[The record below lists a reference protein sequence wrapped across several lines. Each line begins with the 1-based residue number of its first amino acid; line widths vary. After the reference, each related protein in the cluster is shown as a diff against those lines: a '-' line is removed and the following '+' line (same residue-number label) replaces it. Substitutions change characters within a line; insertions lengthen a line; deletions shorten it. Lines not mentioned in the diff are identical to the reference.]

1 MATKNIA
8 FQITVDGKEL
18 DLAKTSVNEFNKVYS
33 AAQKKLNDLPIGTDE
48 WKKLDGEIKNG
59 NKAFEQTK
67 EILTT
72 TEGKFKS
79 LKVQIRQATVAFQE
93 AESKGDLKGM
103 KTAKKNLD
111 ELNDQFEVAT
121 LKSMQLD
128 DALAQLPGVMGL
140 VGQSIQGV
148 DKGFKLLVANPILA
162 IVTAVVG
169 AFMFL
174 YEALGKTSKGQ
185 ETLNKVQSAFSKILG
200 PILALIENVAVP
212 IFEKLA
218 EVISFVAEGFSWL
231 VESLGVSS
239 KDIKR
244 VTKEIDTVSQE
255 AAEKEKERQ
264 EAAKKREEERKKKAE
279 EAAQKEK
286 ELAAA
291 RKQAAQDNINT
302 NESLKQ
308 SEVELA
314 RVKAQTTDDELEKL
328 KIEQTQKDN
337 DYQRE
342 LKRINDLLKLEGK
355 GTNEYKSLIT
365 ERNNLEKDYL
375 ENKTERSGQI
385 VKLTEDQLEAEKEFN
400 IKIKD
405 IQIAA
410 ITDETQR
417 ALAER
422 EEQKKRDLQN
432 IEEDKE
438 FIKKS
443 EIEKAEIRK
452 NIEIAAQSDI
462 KKIKDDAAQK
472 EKDDS
477 LKRLSSELQILQVR
491 NETLTKGTQAYFEN
505 QRALL
510 EKAYEIEKQNAIGN
524 AELLLEIESRYQE
537 QKKNLKQQEVQALG
551 EVASATINAI
561 GGVLN
566 AIASSYD
573 EEAKTSKKAFE
584 QRKKLQVATAL
595 MSAASGIIQ
604 ILTQPSTLPS
614 PFDWIV
620 KGANAL
626 ALGISTGVQIANI
639 KKTKFEGASGGGAPS
654 GQNLGQNYADG
665 GLIGGRRHAQ
675 GGTMIEAEAG
685 EAIMTRGAVTMFAPM
700 LSMMNQMGGG
710 TSFNKNAMVTLPDNP
725 LVTNPAQE
733 QNPLIMKTYVVE
745 NELTSMQQRQARLK
759 DLSTL

>member
-685 EAIMTRGAVTMFAPM
+685 EAIMTRGAVTMFSPM

-733 QNPLIMKTYVVE
+733 QNPVIMKTYVVE

>member
-8 FQITVDGKEL
+8 FQITVDGKQL
-18 DLAKTSVNEFNKVYS
+18 DLAKTSVNEFNKVYT
-33 AAQKKLNDLPIGTDE
+33 AAQKKLNDLDIGTDE
-48 WKKLDGEIKNG
+48 WKKLDSEIKNG

-67 EILTT
+67 EILST

-93 AESKGDLKGM
+93 AEANGDLKAM
-103 KTAKKNLD
+103 KTAKNNLD
-111 ELNDQFEVAT
+111 KLNDQFEIAT
-121 LKSMQLD
+121 MKSMQFE
-128 DALAQLPGVMGL
+128 DALAQLPGVMGF

-148 DKGFKLLVANPILA
+148 DKGFKLLVANPMLA

-200 PILALIENVAVP
+200 PLLALIENVAVP

-218 EVISFVAEGFSWL
+218 QVISFVAEGFSWL

-639 KKTKFEGASGGGAPS
+639 NKTKFEGASGGGAPS

>member
-59 NKAFEQTK
+59 NKAFQQTK

-93 AESKGDLKGM
+93 AEAKGDLKGM

-639 KKTKFEGASGGGAPS
+639 NKTKFEGASGGGAPS
-654 GQNLGQNYADG
+654 GQNLGRNYADG

-685 EAIMTRGAVTMFAPM
+685 EAIMTRGAVTMFSPM

-733 QNPLIMKTYVVE
+733 QNPVIMKTYVVE

>member
-18 DLAKTSVNEFNKVYS
+18 DLAKTSVNEFNKVYTD
-33 AAQKKLNDLPIGTDE
+33 AQKKLNTLPLGSAE
-48 WKKLDGEIKNG
+48 WKKLDNEIKNG

-67 EILTT
+67 EILST

-103 KTAKKNLD
+103 TTAKKNLD
-111 ELNDQFEVAT
+111 DLNDQLEVAT
-121 LKSMQLD
+121 LKSMKFS
-128 DALAQLPGVMGL
+128 DALATMPGIAGF

-148 DKGFKLLVANPILA
+148 DKAFKVLVANPILA
-162 IVTAVVG
+162 VITAIVG
-169 AFMFL
+169 AFTLMK
-174 YEALGKTSKGQ
+174 EALSKTSKGQ

-200 PILALIENVAVP
+200 PILALIEKVAIP

-218 EVISFVAEGFSWL
+218 DIISFVAEGFSWF
-231 VESLGVSS
+231 VEKLGVSS

-264 EAAKKREEERKKKAE
+264 EAAKKREEERKQKAK
-279 EAAQKEK
+279 EAADKEK

-314 RVKAQTTDDELEKL
+314 RVKAQTTDDELQQL
-328 KIEQTQKDN
+328 KTEQTQKDN

-342 LKRINDLLKLEGK
+342 LNRINDLLKLENK
-355 GTNEYKSLIT
+355 GSNQYKSLIT

-375 ENKTERSGQI
+375 EDKTERSGQI

-400 IKIKD
+400 AKVKD

-410 ITDETQR
+410 IADETQR
-417 ALAER
+417 AIAQR
-422 EEQKKRDLQN
+422 EEQKNRDIRD

-438 FIKKS
+438 FLKKS
-443 EIEKAEIRK
+443 ETEKAEIRK
-452 NIEIAAQSDI
+452 NIEITAQADI

-477 LKRLSSELQILQVR
+477 LKRLNDELQILQTR
-491 NETLTKGTQAYFEN
+491 NDALTKGTQAYFEN

-510 EKAYEIEKQNAIGN
+510 EKGYEIERQNAAGN
-524 AELLLEIESRYQE
+524 AQLLLEIEARYQE
-537 QKKNLKQQEVQALG
+537 QKKNLKQQEIQALG
-551 EVASATINAI
+551 EVASATINSIA
-561 GGVLN
+561 GVLN
-566 AIASSYD
+566 AVASSYD

-639 KKTKFEGASGGGAPS
+639 NKTKFEGASGGGAPS
-654 GQNLGQNYADG
+654 AQNLGQNYADG

-725 LVTNPAQE
+725 STTNPARD
-733 QNPLIMKTYVVE
+733 QNPVIMKTYVVE
-745 NELTSMQQRQARLK
+745 SELTSSQQRQARLK
-759 DLSTL
+759 DLSTI